1 MYEATKN
8 ILISNVRICQS
19 EAVVRL
25 QFGPRF
31 KQILT
36 QRLWVFLLA
45 LSIFSFSGNAQSTI
59 LPFGEYMQQVRQNHP
74 IGKQAELLESQANA
88 NQRVANG
95 NFDPKLFGDYE
106 HKTFDGKNYFRIG
119 EGGVKV
125 PSWFGT
131 EFKAGY
137 NWNNGVFL
145 NPSDNLP
152 TAGQAVLGGKIT
164 LLQGLLI
171 DDRRA
176 ALKQAR
182 IFREMTEVQRQQ
194 LFNDVLFEAAKAYW
208 DWSFAYEIFEIQK
221 NALEFS
227 ETRLQAVVSSFEQGD
242 KPAIDTLESKIQV
255 QTRQLQLQEA
265 ELFFQNTRLLLS
277 NFLWTENEVPLE
289 LTKEMSP
296 ERLPL
301 DLSVDIPLEVITVQ
315 NDLMKFHPDLRS
327 YQLKLSGLEIE
338 RRLKAEKLKPKLS
351 VEYNL
356 LAERLDFQNG
366 DKISGGENNPALL
379 FQENYKW
386 GIEFSMPLF
395 LRQARGNLQLAEVK
409 MATTNLQ
416 LSQKRQEVKNKIE
429 AYLQQMNLTQSQL
442 RTTEEMTENYR
453 LLLAAENVKFRIGES
468 SLFLVNS
475 REQKLIDT
483 QIKQAKLRA
492 TFQKI
497 KIGLRQAAGV
507 LK

>member
-1 MYEATKN
+1 MKD
-8 ILISNVRICQS
+8 I
-19 EAVVRL
+19 
-25 QFGPRF
+25 F
-31 KQILT
+31 KIACFFFFLPFWGNT
-36 QRLWVFLLA
+36 QN
-45 LSIFSFSGNAQSTI
+45 SI

-74 IGKQAELLESQANA
+74 IGKQAGLLEAQADA
-88 NQRVANG
+88 TRRIAKG
-95 NFDPKLFGDYE
+95 GFDPKLFGDYE

-125 PSWFGT
+125 PTWFGT

-145 NPSDNLP
+145 DPSSNLP
-152 TAGQAVLGGKIT
+152 AAGQAVLGGKIT

-182 IFREMTEVQRQQ
+182 IFREMTKVQQQQ
-194 LFNDVLFEAAKAYW
+194 LLNDILFEAAKAYW
-208 DWSFAYEIFEIQK
+208 DWSFAYELLEIQK
-221 NALEFS
+221 NALQFS
-227 ETRLQAVVSSFEQGD
+227 ETRLQAVVASFEQGD

-255 QTRQLQLQEA
+255 QNRQLQLQEA
-265 ELFFQNTRLLLS
+265 ALFFQNARLVLS
-277 NFLWTENEVPLE
+277 NFLWTKNDVPLE
-289 LTKEMSP
+289 LTEEMFP
-296 ERLPL
+296 EQLPIT
-301 DLSVDIPLEVITVQ
+301 LSAEIPSEVVGVQ
-315 NDLMKFHPDLRS
+315 NDLMKFHPDLRF
-327 YQLKLSGLEIE
+327 YQLKLSDLEIE
-338 RRLKAEKLKPKLS
+338 RRLKAEKLKPKLNI
-351 VEYNL
+351 EYNF
-356 LAERLDFQNG
+356 LADRLDFQNG
-366 DKISGGENNPALL
+366 DKINGGENNPALL

-386 GIEFSMPLF
+386 GVEFSMPLF
-395 LRQARGNLQLAEVK
+395 LRKARGNLQLTDIK

-442 RTTEEMTENYR
+442 RTTENMTENYR
-453 LLLAAENVKFRIGES
+453 LLLAAENEKFRIGES

-475 REQKLIDT
+475 REQKLIDAE
-483 QIKQAKLRA
+483 IKQAKLRA

-497 KIGLRQAAGV
+497 QVGLQRAAGT